1 MVQVVRSHENAGI
14 LEIVELDTVREKH
27 GWFIGLGV
35 VFMVLGVLSLFL
47 PFIAS
52 LVTTLVLGWL
62 LLLGGIFQGIHA
74 VQNRR
79 WGGSGWATASAVLY
93 VVAGILLV
101 AFPITGTLTLTLVL
115 AALFLSQGI
124 LKIVRA
130 FQHRRM
136 RAWPWLAFD
145 GVLSLLL
152 GLLVAIGWPSTAA
165 WALGVLVG
173 IDLVFGGSS
182 MLLIALAAGRAAR
195 ARA

>member
-1 MVQVVRSHENAGI
+1 MAQVIRGHENVGI
-14 LEIVELDTVREKH
+14 FEVVDLDTLREKR
-27 GWFIGLGV
+27 GWFIGLGI
-35 VFMVLGVLSLFL
+35 VFMALGALAILL

-52 LVTTLVLGWL
+52 LVTTVVIGWL
-62 LLLGGIFQGIHA
+62 MLFGGLFEGIHA

-79 WGGSGWATASAVLY
+79 WGGSGWAIASAVLY
-93 VVAGILLV
+93 VVAGLLV
-101 AFPITGTLTLTLVL
+101 IAFPVTGTLTLTLVL
-115 AALFLSQGI
+115 AASFVAQGI

-130 FQHRRM
+130 AQHRKM

-152 GLLVAIGWPSTAA
+152 GLIVALGWPSTAA

-173 IDLVFGGSS
+173 IDLLFGGSS
-182 MLLIALAAGRAAR
+182 MLLIGLGTGRTAR